1 MQLSDTMRF
10 LVNGKTLAAPAI
22 SSTLGPS
29 GALIVGFERAFDVLA
44 FDPSLSE
51 TVFWTSQV
59 TFTDA
64 ESGQLLYRGYPIE
77 ELVLQSSYLD
87 VVYLL
92 LNGEMPSRDERL
104 SFERDI
110 RNEAMLHEQLRNF
123 LNGFRRDA
131 HPMSILC
138 SVVGAMSSF
147 YDELNVSDERGR
159 QRNIRRILAK
169 MPTIAA
175 WSRKYALGQPF
186 IYPSN
191 ALSFTDNLLHMLKAV
206 PPEDFEVD
214 REHARALDQILIAHA
229 DHAQSPSTVTVRMAG
244 LTGANPFA
252 CIAAGLA
259 SFWGPRHGGADGTV
273 MAMLSE
279 IGRPE
284 RVKDYVSR
292 AISAGELSKVPGV
305 GHPLY
310 GANDPRARIMRRL
323 FERLRRTGTANG
335 SAETGTIIGDVAQV
349 FVEVVEQTDEFA
361 NAGLLPNLDFYTS
374 INLHMI
380 GFPSDMFTVVLAV
393 ARAAGWLS
401 HWNEMLRTSDCA
413 GRMRQIYTGLPRRT
427 LSRIT
432 D

>member
-1 MQLSDTMRF
+1 MQPSDTVR
-10 LVNGKTLAAPAI
+10 LLINGKALTAPVI
-22 SSTLGPS
+22 LSTLGPS
-29 GALIVGFERAFDVLA
+29 GALIAGFERSFDVLA
-44 FDPSLSE
+44 FDPKLSE
-51 TVFWTSQV
+51 TAFWTSQV
-59 TFTDA
+59 TFIDA
-64 ESGQLLYRGYPIE
+64 VKGQVLYRGYPVE
-77 ELVLQSSYLD
+77 ELVLQSNYLE
-87 VVYLL
+87 VAYLL
-92 LNGEMPSRDERL
+92 LNGELPSGSEWL

-147 YDELNVSDERGR
+147 YDELNVNDEEGR

-191 ALSFTDNLLHMLKAV
+191 ALSFTDNLLYMLKAV
-206 PPEDFEVD
+206 PPEDFEANK
-214 REHARALDQILIAHA
+214 EHARALDQILMTHA

-273 MAMLSE
+273 MDMLSE

-292 AISAGELSKVPGV
+292 AISEGKLAKVPGV
-305 GHPLY
+305 GHPMY
-310 GANDPRARIMRRL
+310 GANDPRAEIMRRV
-323 FERLRRTGTANG
+323 FEGLVRAR
-335 SAETGTIIGDVAQV
+335 SAKTVESCAVLSDVAQE
-349 FVEVVEQTDEFA
+349 FVNVVEQTEEFA
-361 NAGLLPNLDFYTS
+361 SAGLLPNLDFYTS

-401 HWNEMLRTSDCA
+401 HWNEMLASSDVA
-413 GRMRQIYTGLPRRT
+413 GRMRQIYNGLPQRMLLRNA
-427 LSRIT
+427 